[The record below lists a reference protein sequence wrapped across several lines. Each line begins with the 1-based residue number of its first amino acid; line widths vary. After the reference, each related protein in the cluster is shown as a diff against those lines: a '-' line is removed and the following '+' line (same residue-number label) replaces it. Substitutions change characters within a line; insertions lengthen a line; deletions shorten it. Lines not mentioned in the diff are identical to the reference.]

1 MGLSRGARGALVI
14 ASKARCGPIPLRL
27 AYVTL
32 RGIGAG
38 SVGAGSVP
46 HNYTK
51 GDTLNYLDAFAEGLG
66 TGCPE
71 VIR

>member
-1 MGLSRGARGALVI
+1 MGLSRGARGDLLI

-32 RGIGAG
+32 RGI
-38 SVGAGSVP
+38 GAGSVP